1 VSRPE
6 AGNVGCSQIPLMI
19 LAGARAL
26 AAGARASPDAQ
37 SIPTRVPGMPT
48 DDVIDLAEL
57 RQELIRPAGLWQK
70 VDLVP
75 ETGSTNADLA
85 ARARQDE
92 VAGTVL
98 ITDYQSAGRG
108 RQGRTWTAPPGSG
121 IAMSI
126 LVRPD
131 GIDPSRWSW
140 LSLLA
145 GLAVSDGVRRAADLP
160 AVLKWP
166 NDVLI
171 ADRKVCGILSERVDT
186 SQGPACV
193 VGIGVNVNIEE
204 DQLPVPSATSLTLAA
219 RQLGGPP
226 PSRTAVIA
234 TVLAAFELLY
244 GRWEAQRGSDPSLAA
259 SYAERCETIGR
270 HVRVLLSEERSVEG
284 IADGIDED
292 GRLVV
297 RTISGSSVYGAG
309 DVIHLQP

>member
-1 VSRPE
+1 
-6 AGNVGCSQIPLMI
+6 
-19 LAGARAL
+19 
-26 AAGARASPDAQ
+26 
-37 SIPTRVPGMPT
+37 
-48 DDVIDLAEL
+48 
-57 RQELIRPAGLWQK
+57 LWQK

-85 ARARQDE
+85 ARARQGE

-131 GIDPSRWSW
+131 GIDPSRWNW

-166 NDVLI
+166 NDVLV

-186 SQGPACV
+186 SHGPACV
-193 VGIGVNVNIEE
+193 VGIGVNVGLAE
-204 DQLPVPSATSLTLAA
+204 DQLPVPTATSLAIAA
-219 RQLGGPP
+219 SQIGRRQ

-244 GRWEAQRGSDPSLAA
+244 GRWEAQAGDDASLAA
-259 SYAERCETIGR
+259 SYTERCDTLGR
-270 HVRVLLSEERSVEG
+270 PVRVLLNEERSVEG
-284 IADGIDED
+284 IADRIDRD

-297 RTISGSSVYGAG
+297 RTGSESSAYGAG
-309 DVIHLQP
+309 DVLHLEP

>member
-1 VSRPE
+1 MFAVLPPSSSDLAERKSVVPPSPPADGGANIE
-6 AGNVGCSQIPLMI
+6 NPPLPHY
-19 LAGARAL
+19 R
-26 AAGARASPDAQ
+26 
-37 SIPTRVPGMPT
+37 PGMPT

-57 RQELIRPAGLWQK
+57 RQELIRPGGLWQK
-70 VDLVP
+70 VDLVA

-85 ARARQDE
+85 ARARQGE
-92 VAGTVL
+92 APGTVL
-98 ITDYQSAGRG
+98 VTDYQSAGRG

-145 GLAVSDGVRRAADLP
+145 GLAVSDGVRRAANLP

-171 ADRKVCGILSERVDT
+171 AGRKVCGILSERVDT
-186 SQGPACV
+186 SDGPVCV
-193 VGIGVNVNIEE
+193 VGIGVNVSLDEE
-204 DQLPVPSATSLTLAA
+204 QLPVPNATSLAIAA
-219 RQLGGPP
+219 RELGGKP

-244 GRWEAQRGSDPSLAA
+244 GRWEAQAGNDASLAA
-259 SYAERCETIGR
+259 SYAERCDTIGR
-270 HVRVLLSEERSVEG
+270 PVRVLLSAQRNVEG
-284 IADGIDED
+284 IADRIGEY
-292 GRLVV
+292 GQLVV
-297 RTISGSSVYGAG
+297 RTGSGPAVYGAG
-309 DVIHLQP
+309 DVVHLQS

>member
-1 VSRPE
+1 
-6 AGNVGCSQIPLMI
+6 
-19 LAGARAL
+19 
-26 AAGARASPDAQ
+26 
-37 SIPTRVPGMPT
+37 MPT
-48 DDVIDLAEL
+48 NDAIDLAEL
-57 RQELIRPAGLWQK
+57 RQELIRPGGLWHR
-70 VDLVP
+70 VDLVS

-85 ARARQDE
+85 TRARQGE
-92 VAGTVL
+92 TSGTVL

-186 SQGPACV
+186 AQGPACV
-193 VGIGVNVNIEE
+193 VGIGINVSLSE
-204 DQLPVPSATSLTLAA
+204 DQLPVPSATSLMIAA
-219 RQLGGPP
+219 HQRGGSP

-244 GRWEAQRGSDPSLAA
+244 GRWIAQAGDDPSLAA
-259 SYAERCETIGR
+259 SYAERCQTIGR
-270 HVRVLLSEERSVEG
+270 
-284 IADGIDED
+284 D
-292 GRLVV
+292 
-297 RTISGSSVYGAG
+297 
-309 DVIHLQP
+309 

>member
-1 VSRPE
+1 
-6 AGNVGCSQIPLMI
+6 
-19 LAGARAL
+19 
-26 AAGARASPDAQ
+26 
-37 SIPTRVPGMPT
+37 MPT
-48 DDVIDLAEL
+48 NDVIDLAEL
-57 RQELIRPAGLWQK
+57 RRELLRPGGFWHK
-70 VDLVP
+70 VDLVS
-75 ETGSTNADLA
+75 ETGSTNADLET
-85 ARARQDE
+85 RARQGE
-92 VAGTVL
+92 APGTVL
-98 ITDYQSAGRG
+98 ITDHQSAGRG

-126 LVRPD
+126 LVRPV

-166 NDVLI
+166 NDVLV

-193 VGIGVNVNIEE
+193 VGIGINVGLEE
-204 DQLPVPSATSLTLAA
+204 EQLPVSTATSLAIAA
-219 RQLGGPP
+219 RQVGGQL

-244 GRWEAQRGSDPSLAA
+244 GRWEAQAGDDASLAA
-259 SYAERCETIGR
+259 SYAERCDTLGR
-270 HVRVLLSEERSVEG
+270 PVRVLLNEARTVEG
-284 IADGIDED
+284 IADRIDRE

-297 RTISGSSVYGAG
+297 RTDSGSSVYGAG
-309 DVIHLQP
+309 DVVHLQA

>member
-1 VSRPE
+1 
-6 AGNVGCSQIPLMI
+6 
-19 LAGARAL
+19 
-26 AAGARASPDAQ
+26 
-37 SIPTRVPGMPT
+37 MPIV
-48 DDVIDLAEL
+48 DVIDLAEL
-57 RQELIRPAGLWQK
+57 RRELIRPGGLWQR
-70 VDLVP
+70 VDLVS

-85 ARARQDE
+85 ARARQGE
-92 VAGTVL
+92 VSGTVL

-121 IAMSI
+121 IAMSV

-131 GIDPSRWSW
+131 GIGPSCWSW

-186 SQGPACV
+186 SAGPACV
-193 VGIGVNVNIEE
+193 VGIGINVSLSE
-204 DQLPVPSATSLTLAA
+204 DQLPVPSATSLVIEA
-219 RQLGGPP
+219 RELGGPQ

-244 GRWEAQRGSDPSLAA
+244 GRWEAQRGNDPSLAA

-270 HVRVLLSEERSVEG
+270 NVRVLLSEERSVEG

-297 RTISGSSVYGAG
+297 RTTSGSSAYGAG

>member
-1 VSRPE
+1 
-6 AGNVGCSQIPLMI
+6 
-19 LAGARAL
+19 
-26 AAGARASPDAQ
+26 
-37 SIPTRVPGMPT
+37 MPT

-57 RQELIRPAGLWQK
+57 RQELIRPGGLWQK

-75 ETGSTNADLA
+75 ETGSTNVDLA
-85 ARARQDE
+85 MRARQGE
-92 VAGTVL
+92 SPGTVL

-131 GIDPSRWSW
+131 GIDPSRWTW

-160 AVLKWP
+160 AMLKWP
-166 NDVLI
+166 NDVLV

-186 SQGPACV
+186 SEGPACV
-193 VGIGVNVNIEE
+193 VGIGINVSLTE
-204 DQLPVPSATSLTLAA
+204 DQLPVPSATSLAIAA
-219 RQLGGPP
+219 RELGTES

-244 GRWEAQRGSDPSLAA
+244 GRWQALAGNDASLAA
-259 SYAERCETIGR
+259 SYAERCDTLGR
-270 HVRVLLSEERSVEG
+270 PVRVLLNQQRSVEG
-284 IADGIDED
+284 IADRVDHE

-297 RTISGSSVYGAG
+297 RTDSGSSVYGAG
-309 DVIHLQP
+309 DVVHLQS

>member
-1 VSRPE
+1 
-6 AGNVGCSQIPLMI
+6 
-19 LAGARAL
+19 
-26 AAGARASPDAQ
+26 
-37 SIPTRVPGMPT
+37 MPT
-48 DDVIDLAEL
+48 NDVIDLAEL
-57 RQELIRPAGLWQK
+57 QQELIRPGGLWHR

-85 ARARQDE
+85 ARARQGE
-92 VAGTVL
+92 TPGTLL

-121 IAMSI
+121 VAMSI
-126 LVRPD
+126 LVRPN
-131 GIDPSRWSW
+131 GIDPPRWTW

-145 GLAVSDGVRRAADLP
+145 GLAVADGVRRVANLP

-186 SQGPACV
+186 TQGPACV
-193 VGIGVNVNIEE
+193 VGIGLNVGLDNE
-204 DQLPVPSATSLTLAA
+204 QLPVPSATSLAIAA
-219 RQLGGPP
+219 RELGGML

-244 GRWEAQRGSDPSLAA
+244 GRWEAQAGNDASLAA
-259 SYAERCETIGR
+259 SYASRCDTIGR
-270 HVRVLLSEERSVEG
+270 QVRVVLTGQHSVEG
-284 IADGIDED
+284 IADRIDAD

-297 RTISGSSVYGAG
+297 RTASGSAAYGAG
-309 DVIHLQP
+309 DVVHLES

>member
-1 VSRPE
+1 
-6 AGNVGCSQIPLMI
+6 
-19 LAGARAL
+19 
-26 AAGARASPDAQ
+26 
-37 SIPTRVPGMPT
+37 VPAT
-48 DDVIDLAEL
+48 DLIDLAEL
-57 RQELIRPAGLWQK
+57 RQELIRPGGLWQK
-70 VDLVP
+70 VDLVA

-85 ARARQDE
+85 ARAREHE

-131 GIDPSRWSW
+131 GIDPSHWSW

-145 GLAVSDGVRRAADLP
+145 GLAVSDGVRRAADVP

-171 ADRKVCGILSERVDT
+171 GDRKVCGILSERVDT

-193 VGIGVNVNIEE
+193 VGIGINVRLSE
-204 DQLPVPSATSLTLAA
+204 DQLPVPSATSLMIAA
-219 RQLGGPP
+219 RQLGGSP

-244 GRWEAQRGSDPSLAA
+244 GRWQAQRGIDPSLAA
-259 SYAERCETIGR
+259 TYSERCETIGR

-284 IADGIDED
+284 IAERIDEN
-292 GRLVV
+292 GQLVV
-297 RTISGSSVYGAG
+297 RTTTGSSVHGAG